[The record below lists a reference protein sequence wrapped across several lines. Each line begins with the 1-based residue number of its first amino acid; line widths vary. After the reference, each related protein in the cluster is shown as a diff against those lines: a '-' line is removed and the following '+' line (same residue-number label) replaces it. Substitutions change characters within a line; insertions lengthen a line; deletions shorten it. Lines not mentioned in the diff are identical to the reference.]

1 MTDESGESSEKNGI
15 QIYIGQET
23 PVETMRDCSV
33 VTASYD
39 LGGGMVGKI
48 GIVGPKRMDYEKVV
62 GVLRTILMQLD
73 AMYGKHDS

>member
-1 MTDESGESSEKNGI
+1 
-15 QIYIGQET
+15 
-23 PVETMRDCSV
+23 
-33 VTASYD
+33 
-39 LGGGMVGKI
+39 MVGKI